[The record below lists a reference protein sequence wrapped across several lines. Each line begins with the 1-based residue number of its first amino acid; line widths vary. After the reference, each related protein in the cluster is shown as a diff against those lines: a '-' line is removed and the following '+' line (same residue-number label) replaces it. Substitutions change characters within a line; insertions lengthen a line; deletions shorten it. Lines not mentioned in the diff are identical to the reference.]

1 MLRRK
6 ILMRKILGIIMGLSG
21 AIIVIEFVPIK
32 FWYILLF
39 GLIISFFIVLFLY
52 L

>member
-6 ILMRKILGIIMGLSG
+6 LVLKKILGIILGLTG
-21 AIIVIEFVPIK
+21 AIIVIEFVPLKI
-32 FWYILLF
+32 WYIVLC
-39 GLIISFFIVLFLY
+39 GLIICFFIVLFLY

>member
-6 ILMRKILGIIMGLSG
+6 VVMRKILGVILGLIG
-21 AIIVIEFVPIK
+21 AIIVIEFVPVKI
-32 FWYILLF
+32 WYILLF